1 MFQTQIILY
10 LQSFASNGLT
20 ILVRA
25 LTDLGDEK
33 MLAGIIIL
41 ITFGISY
48 RKGLLIMQTFQWTLM
63 LNIGFKN
70 LFALPRPTYV
80 QGDIQNLQHS
90 YFDQTP
96 FNSTGADKFLG
107 PIDPQVVKSF
117 RSQNSSDYGFPSGHT
132 SAATALWGGIAM
144 AFRNKSLCW
153 LAIIISLLV
162 GLSRMYLGRHFLGDV
177 IGGLALAG
185 IILFFS
191 NLIFFKG
198 NYQYLL
204 FERETFSL
212 KAGMTNLLTYSFM
225 FILPFCLTLY
235 SADIFGEEAG
245 YLIGA
250 NSALL
255 LVLSKG
261 MPKESG
267 TLLQRVFRVLLG
279 AILFFTMK
287 EIMGGVIERFNLGEI
302 GFFEDFLA
310 AAIPTF
316 TSFAGTILVGY
327 KIKLYQKQ
335 TPTPIPDKS

>member
-10 LQSFASNGLT
+10 LQSFATNGLT

-33 MLAGIIIL
+33 MLATIIIL

-48 RKGLLIMQTFQWTLM
+48 QKGLLIMQTFQWTLM
-63 LNIGFKN
+63 LTTGFKN

-80 QGDIQNLQHS
+80 QGDIQNLQHG

-96 FNSTGADKFLG
+96 FNSPGADKFLG

-144 AFRNKSLCW
+144 AFRKKSLCW
-153 LAIIISLLV
+153 AAVIISLLV
-162 GLSRMYLGRHFLGDV
+162 GFSRMYLGRHFLGDV
-177 IGGLALAG
+177 IGGLTLAG
-185 IILFFS
+185 IIIFFS
-191 NLIFFKG
+191 HLIFFKG
-198 NYQYLL
+198 NCQQFM
-204 FERETFSL
+204 FERKTVSL
-212 KAGMTNLLTYSFM
+212 KTGMPILLTYSFM
-225 FILPFCLTLY
+225 FILPLCLTLY
-235 SADIFGEEAG
+235 SADLFGDGAG

-261 MPKESG
+261 MPEESG
-267 TLLQRVFRVLLG
+267 TLLQRLLRVLLG
-279 AILFFTMK
+279 AILFFSMK
-287 EIMGGVIERFNLGEI
+287 EIMDGMIELFHLGEI
-302 GFFEDFLA
+302 GFFEDFLS

-335 TPTPIPDKS
+335 IPWPIPDKS